1 MNMANGQTLVEK
13 LNSVSQLGFLKQ
25 YKALPDYI
33 VKNLN
38 QWFSIRE
45 YQQEAIS
52 RLIYYLTDYPGKKL
66 PIHLLFNM
74 ATGSGKTFLM
84 ASNILYFYKL
94 GYRNFIF
101 FVNSTTVIKKT
112 KANFLDKP
120 SPKYLFAEKVVFND
134 KEVYIQEVDNF
145 EGVNQDN
152 INILFTTIQGLHSRI
167 WTPQESAITLEDF
180 KNKKIVFLSDEAH
193 HINALTKNIAK
204 MSKEEREEN
213 TSWENTVNKVFQ
225 SDSKN
230 IMLEYTATIDLS
242 DMAIR
247 AKYADKII
255 YQYTLKEFREDK
267 FSKDV
272 QIMQS
277 DLDLMERA
285 LQAVI
290 LSQYRRKVAE
300 KHKIQLK
307 PVILIKSQKT
317 IAQSEDAEQ
326 TFRGMIKKL
335 KVGDIKK
342 IEKNNSNGIIKKTF
356 TFFKDNGITYENL
369 VREIKEDFSEE
380 KCIAVNSKADSEEKQ
395 IKVNTLEAEHNETRV
410 IFTVNMLNEGW
421 DVLNLYDI
429 VRLYETRDVSSR
441 KIGRKSGGTT
451 ISEAQLIGRGARYY
465 PFTLEEGQDRF
476 KRKYDEDINSEL
488 RVLEELH
495 YHSLNDSRYI
505 AEIKAELVKSGITP
519 PDERRKQITVSIKD
533 SIKKTKFWENGLLFI
548 NEQKKNNREKVKRM
562 RDLVLE
568 TNFKHKLRIGKTT
581 ETGVFDGVTENG
593 GQDQDI
599 AQLNL
604 KFNRIEKHI
613 NRKALDKVEFYRF
626 SNLQSFFP
634 SLKSID
640 EFLTL
645 DDYLGEVDIEIYG
658 LKDRLDNLS
667 NHDKYEVALDVFKE
681 LANKIESSTSEYIG
695 TKEFKGQNVRSFV
708 PLIKTSEILKGGD
721 DQQYGIA
728 MSSLETPDD
737 LRLNLQQHDWYM
749 YDENY
754 GTSEEKYF
762 IRFVKYAMEELK
774 KKYTDIYLLR
784 NERIFKIYHFS
795 DGKAVEPDFMLFLT
809 EKDTKKALSFQLF
822 VEPKG
827 QHLLKTDQWKEDFL
841 KEIGSHFKIVDL
853 FESDKYRLVG
863 LPFYNEILK
872 KQEFKEAFDKIIK
885 QNDMGVEKSDLYFT
899 DLIPDESMKKTAM
912 YEGYLP
918 VYSLEAVATA
928 FSEEQK
934 LPKVIGWKKVNIKKK
949 FDNDYFIAKVV
960 GRSMEPTI
968 ADGSP
973 CLFRFERGGSRNGKI
988 VLVESR
994 QVSDPET
1001 HQRYTIKRYS
1011 SEKKPIEGERW
1022 AHSKITLSPDNKE
1035 FKDIVLENVS
1045 EDNFKVI
1052 AEFIQVLK

>member
-1 MNMANGQTLVEK
+1 MANGQTLVEELNVASK
-13 LNSVSQLGFLKQ
+13 LKVLEPHK
-25 YKALPDYI
+25 KLPDYI
-33 VKNLN
+33 VNNLS
-38 QWFSIRE
+38 QRFSIRE
-45 YQQEAIS
+45 YQREAIV
-52 RLIYYLTDYPGKKL
+52 RLLYYLNDYPDKTL

-84 ASNILYFYKL
+84 ASNILYLYKL

-101 FVNSTTVIKKT
+101 FVNSTTIIKKT
-112 KANFLDKP
+112 KANFLDKS
-120 SPKYLFAEKVVFND
+120 SPKYLFAERVVFND
-134 KEVYIQEVDNF
+134 KEVQIQEVDNF
-145 EGVNQDN
+145 EGVNQDS

-167 WTPQESAITLEDF
+167 WTPQENAITLEDF
-180 KNKKIVFLSDEAH
+180 ENKKIVFLSDEAH
-193 HINALTKNIAK
+193 HINVLTRNLDRL
-204 MSKEEREEN
+204 SPVEQEE
-213 TSWENTVNKVFQ
+213 TKCWEKTVIDIFNV
-225 SDSKN
+225 N
-230 IMLEYTATIDLS
+230 PANVLLEYTATVEQHQNIFE
-242 DMAIR
+242 
-247 AKYADKII
+247 KYKNKIV

-277 DLDLMERA
+277 DLDLLERA

-307 PVILIKSQKT
+307 PVILVKSQKT
-317 IAQSEDAEQ
+317 IAQSEKAEQ
-326 TFRGMIKKL
+326 KFKEMIKSL

-342 IEKNNSNGIIKKTF
+342 IEKSNSNGIIKKAF

-369 VREIKEDFSEE
+369 AREIKSDFSEE
-380 KCIAVNSKADSEEKQ
+380 KCIAINSQADSDEKQ

-421 DVLNLYDI
+421 DVLNLFDI
-429 VRLYETRDVSSR
+429 VRLYESRDVSSR
-441 KIGRKSGGTT
+441 KVGRKAGGTT

-465 PFTLEEGQDRF
+465 PFVTEKGQDRF
-476 KRKYDEDINSEL
+476 KRKYDDDINSEL
-488 RVLEELH
+488 RILEELH

-505 AEIKAELVKSGITP
+505 AEIKSELVKSGITP
-519 PDERRKQITVSIKD
+519 PDEKRKIITVSIKD
-533 SIKKTKFWENGLLFI
+533 IIKNTKFWKNGLLFL
-548 NEQKKNNREKVKRM
+548 NEQKENTREKVKRM
-562 RDLVLE
+562 HDLVFE
-568 TNFKHKLRIGKTT
+568 TTFKHKLRTGKTK
-581 ETGVFDGVTENG
+581 ETAVFDGVTVNG
-593 GQDQDI
+593 DQDQD
-599 AQLNL
+599 LDKLPL

-626 SNLQSFFP
+626 SNLKQYFP

-640 EFLTL
+640 EFLTS

-658 LKDRLDNLS
+658 LKDRLNNID
-667 NHDKYEVALDVFKE
+667 NHDKYEVALDAFKE
-681 LANKIESSTSEYIG
+681 LAGKIEASTTEYIG
-695 TKEFKGQNVRSFV
+695 TKEFKGHSICKIVEPSRIGEV
-708 PLIKTSEILKGGD
+708 LIGGD
-721 DQQYGIA
+721 DKEYGIA
-728 MSSLETPDD
+728 MSQTTRDD
-737 LRLNLQQHDWYM
+737 LRLHLKDHDWYM

-762 IRFVKYAMEELK
+762 VQFVRHAMDELK

-784 NERIFKIYHFS
+784 NERVFKIYRFS
-795 DGKAVEPDFMLFLT
+795 DGKAVEPDFVLFLT

-827 QHLLKTDQWKEDFL
+827 QHLLKTDQWKEEFL
-841 KEIGSHFKIVDL
+841 KEIEGHFKIVDL

-863 LPFYNEILK
+863 LPFYNEVLK
-872 KQEFKEAFDKIIK
+872 KQEFKEAFDRII
-885 QNDMGVEKSDLYFT
+885 QSVDMDTGKSDLYFS
-899 DLIPDESMKKTAM
+899 DLIPDEDIKKTEK
-912 YEGYLP
+912 YDGYLP
-918 VYSLEAVATA
+918 VFSLQAVATA

-934 LPKVIGWKKVNIKKK
+934 LPKVIGWKKVSKKK
-949 FDNDYFIAKVV
+949 YDKDYFIAKVV

-973 CLFRFERGGSRNGKI
+973 CLFRLERGGSRNGKI

-1011 SEKKPIEGERW
+1011 SEKKPLEGDRW
-1022 AHSKITLSPDNKE
+1022 IHSKITLSPDNKE
-1035 FKDIVLENVS
+1035 FKDIILKDVS
-1045 EDNFKVI
+1045 EDDFKVI